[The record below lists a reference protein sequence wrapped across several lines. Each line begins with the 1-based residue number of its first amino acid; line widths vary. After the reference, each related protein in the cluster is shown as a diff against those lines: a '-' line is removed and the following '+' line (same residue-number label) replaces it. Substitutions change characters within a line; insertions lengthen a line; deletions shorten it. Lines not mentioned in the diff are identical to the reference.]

1 MRGTFCPETTH
12 GSSALRQL
20 GSGAVY
26 EVEAIPV
33 TSERLD
39 EETVAAFL
47 DGTLPEM
54 ERARVLRALAENPE
68 AYAEFI
74 DAARVAAQAR
84 DEVDNASIPLV
95 RPRRWRYNAILGG
108 SLLAAAGIVG
118 VVFVSRGGPRLDT
131 IDMVQGA
138 RLATARGAG
147 SVEQTLGSD
156 WSQPAWSV
164 VRGSGAGTSSPG
176 TAARVGARFAQLE
189 YAAAASDSVA
199 WSSAAATLSDLM
211 TSIEGTGPIVEQL
224 RGASVP
230 DGDERASMGRQLR
243 ELTAAPSGFDIGAWL
258 ETARLAAVSG
268 QGSFFR
274 ADGPGIAALTEITS
288 ALERDTSAGPWSG
301 VLGQARELHA
311 LAGPAPDLQLVRRVV
326 DAAMAAIPR

>member
-20 GSGAVY
+20 DSVAVY

-33 TSERLD
+33 TSDRLD

-47 DGTLPEM
+47 DGTLPET
-54 ERARVLRALAENPE
+54 ERARVLRALAGNPE
-68 AYAEFI
+68 AYAEFV
-74 DAARVAAQAR
+74 DAAQIATQAR
-84 DEVDNASIPLV
+84 EDADNAPAPLV

-108 SLLAAAGIVG
+108 SLLAAAGIAG
-118 VVFVSRGGPRLDT
+118 VVVVSRDGPHLDT
-131 IDMVQGA
+131 IDVVQGA
-138 RLATARGAG
+138 RLATVRGAG
-147 SVEQTLGSD
+147 SLEQTLGSN
-156 WSQPAWSV
+156 WSRPAWSV
-164 VRGSGAGTSSPG
+164 ARGSGAGTASPG

-199 WSSAAATLSDLM
+199 WAGAAATLAELM
-211 TSIEGTGPIVEQL
+211 TSIEGAGPIVGQL

-230 DGDERASMGRQLR
+230 DAGERASMGRQLR
-243 ELTAAPSGFDIGAWL
+243 QLMAAPSGFDIGAWL

-301 VLGQARELHA
+301 VLGQARRLHE
-311 LAGPAPDLQLVRRVV
+311 LAGPAPDLQQVRRVV